1 MEPTETQ
8 QADSQQADPQQ
19 AEMDKHFDPASYEK
33 RLQEWWG
40 ENGFFEVEAPSDD
53 TSFCIMIPPPNVT
66 GKLHI
71 GHALQTALQDL
82 LTRWHR
88 MRGDNTLWLPGTD
101 HAGIATQLM
110 VERQLISE
118 GTDRRELGREKFLE
132 RMWQWK
138 EEYQGN
144 IREQLEQLGAS
155 CDFSRE
161 RFTLDEGLN
170 RAVREA
176 FVRLYREG
184 LIHRGEYMVNWSPR
198 LDTAVSD
205 LEVEM
210 KTVQG
215 KLYHVAY
222 EVEGAD
228 ERIVVA
234 TTRPETMLGD
244 TAIAKHPEDERYHA
258 LSGKSAILPLVG
270 RRLPFIDD
278 ELVEQDFGT
287 GLVKVTPAH
296 DPADFEM
303 GQRHGLPSIQVIGRD
318 GKMTEAA
325 VEAAGPE
332 FAGLDR
338 SAARDLVVEKL
349 REAGHLVKVEDYTH
363 NVGHS
368 DRGGEPVEP
377 LISTQWFCDVSGMA
391 ERSLGAVRDGDLALV
406 PDSFVKTWEHWLE
419 NIKPWCVSRQLWWG
433 HQIPAWFD
441 AEGNVFVAHTVEEAA
456 EEAGCAPSE
465 LTQDPDVLDTWFSSG
480 LWPFSTL
487 GWPEETADLDEFYPT
502 DVLIT
507 GQDILF
513 FWVARMVMFGLH
525 FTDRVPFHTVHL
537 TGLVRDA
544 DGQKMSKTKGNVVDP
559 LELVEEYGADAL
571 RFTLSILDVPG
582 RDIPLDLD
590 RMAGYRAFGNK
601 IWNATRFALS
611 RVGDDDRVAAP
622 SEDGTVE
629 LDTEGLAAPERWI
642 LARLSATAAEVN
654 QRFADFRFDE
664 ACNRLYHF
672 FWGELCD
679 WYIELAKPALYAAQ
693 AGGDAETG
701 GDNARPRVGEV
712 LLTVLD
718 RSLRLL
724 HPVMPHLT
732 EELWQRLPGREAI
745 HPETITLA
753 PYPQRVEAWD
763 DPAVERHMGALI
775 EVVTRVRALRAERNV
790 AAKEEIGLH
799 LAAED
804 AALAEFLAEQR
815 PLLAQLVRAGE
826 VEVSRVDDSGS
837 EPASAPDDA
846 VGDYVAG
853 VSLALVVPERE
864 MSAEERQRLEKEL
877 EKMGSDIAAAEGR
890 LSNEQFLAKAP
901 PQVVEGNRERL
912 AELKE
917 RRQRIQASLDSGI
930 DSGAE

>member
-1 MEPTETQ
+1 MSSEADMETKDKQQAETQ
-8 QADSQQADPQQ
+8 QAETQQ

-40 ENGFFEVEAPSDD
+40 EEGFFEVEAPSDGA
-53 TSFCIMIPPPNVT
+53 SFCIMIPPPNVT

-110 VERQLISE
+110 VERQLATE
-118 GTDRRELGREKFLE
+118 GTDRRELGREAFLR

-138 EEYQGN
+138 EKYQGN
-144 IREQLEQLGAS
+144 IRDQLEALGAS

-184 LIHRGEYMVNWSPR
+184 LIHRGEYMVNWSPA

-210 KTVQG
+210 KAVAG

-222 EVEGAD
+222 EVED
-228 ERIVVA
+228 EDGNPSDQRIVVA

-278 ELVEQDFGT
+278 EVVERDFGT

-303 GQRHGLPSIQVIGRD
+303 GQRHALPSIQVIGRD
-318 GKMTEAA
+318 GTMTDAA

-338 SAARDLVVEKL
+338 FAARDLVVEKL
-349 REAGHLVKVEDYTH
+349 RDTGHLVEVEDYTH

-391 ERSLGAVRDGDLALV
+391 ERSLEAVRAGDLTLV
-406 PDSFVKTWEHWLE
+406 PDSFVKTWDHWLE
-419 NIKPWCVSRQLWWG
+419 NIKPWCISRQLWWG
-433 HQIPAWFD
+433 HQIPAWYD
-441 AEGNVFVAHTVEEAA
+441 SEGNVFVAHTVEEAA
-456 EEAGCAPSE
+456 QEAGCAPSE
-465 LTQDPDVLDTWFSSG
+465 MTRDPDVLDTWFSSA

-502 DVLIT
+502 DVLVT

-544 DGQKMSKTKGNVVDP
+544 EGQKMSKTKGNVVDP

-611 RVGDDDRVAAP
+611 RVGDDARVVP
-622 SEDGTVE
+622 PDEFETGK

-664 ACNRLYHF
+664 ACNRLYRF
-672 FWGELCD
+672 FWGDLCD
-679 WYIELAKPALYAAQ
+679 WYIELAKPALYES
-693 AGGDAETG
+693 DAL
-701 GDNARPRVGEV
+701 RPRVGEV

-732 EELWQRLPGREAI
+732 EELWQRLPGHEAI
-745 HPETITLA
+745 HPQTITLA
-753 PYPQRVEAWD
+753 PYPERVDAWD
-763 DPAVERHMGALI
+763 DAEVERHMGALI

-804 AALAEFLAEQR
+804 AATADFLEEQR
-815 PLLAQLVRAGE
+815 SLLAQLVRAGE
-826 VEVSRVDDSGS
+826 VAVSRSDEAGA

-864 MSAEERQRLEKEL
+864 MGAEERQRLEKEL
-877 EKMGSDIAAAEGR
+877 EKIDGEVAAAEGR

-917 RRQRIQASLDSGI
+917 RRQRIRSSLDAGSR
-930 DSGAE
+930 